1 MRKLMARRRVVR
13 LAGLATA
20 FFIVAGGVAYATI
33 PDAGKVYTACM
44 LKNVGTVRLID
55 PSLPSSNVMSHCTS
69 LETQITWNEVGQQG
83 AAGPV
88 GPAGALGLAGKDGTN
103 GTDGAPG
110 ETGAAGPAGPKGDTG
125 ATGDAGAA
133 GPAGPAGPKGDTGDT
148 GPAGPAGPAGATGA
162 TGPQGPA
169 GADGSGGASTV
180 SITTRR
186 GVTSLPTGNLA
197 FLSATVPVTITAGQ
211 SIEVSSSVMLGTTD
225 AASAANLHLWICYQ
239 TASQFTIAHGND
251 DIDPLAAADSRNEYS
266 LTDTLTFLQA
276 GSYTVGMCGY
286 VGVTNNLWNTSDW
299 SYTTAQVFSASTQ
312 ASS

>member
-1 MRKLMARRRVVR
+1 MRKLMARRRLVR
-13 LAGLATA
+13 LTGLATA

-33 PDAGKVYTACM
+33 PDSGKAYTACM
-44 LKNVGTVRLID
+44 LKNVGTIRLID
-55 PSLPSSNVMSHCTS
+55 PSLSSSNVMSHCTS
-69 LETQITWNEVGQQG
+69 LETQITWNQQGQPG
-83 AAGPV
+83 AAGPA
-88 GPAGALGLAGKDGTN
+88 GPAGALGPAGTGGAN

-110 ETGAAGPAGPKGDTG
+110 ATGPAGPAGPKGDTG
-125 ATGDAGAA
+125 ATGDPGAA
-133 GPAGPAGPKGDTGDT
+133 GPPGPAGPKGDTGDT

-169 GADGSGGASTV
+169 GADGSSGASTV

-186 GVTSLPTGNLA
+186 GATILPTGTLA

-225 AASAANLHLWICYQ
+225 GSSAANLRLWICYQ
-239 TASQFTIAHGND
+239 LGGVLFIAQGND
-251 DIDPLAAADSRNEYS
+251 DIDPVAAPDSRNEYS
-266 LTDTLTFLQA
+266 LTDMLTVLQA
-276 GSYTVGMCGY
+276 GTYTVGMCGEAL
-286 VGVTNNLWNTSDW
+286 GLNLWNTNDW